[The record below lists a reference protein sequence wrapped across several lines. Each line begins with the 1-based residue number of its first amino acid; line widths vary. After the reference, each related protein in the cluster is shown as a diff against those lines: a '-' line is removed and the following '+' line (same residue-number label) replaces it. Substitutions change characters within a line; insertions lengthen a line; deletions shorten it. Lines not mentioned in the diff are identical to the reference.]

1 MAGGLT
7 QAGLA
12 HLLGVSRRAVGEWE
26 VGCNYLKR
34 DSPKYAARQLN
45 GSLSA
50 TVTMGGS
57 GLRQTVWGETSRRR
71 AG

>member
-1 MAGGLT
+1 MLMRTSIGLT

-12 HLLGVSRRAVGEWE
+12 ALLGVSRRAVGEWE
-26 VGCNYLKR
+26 GGSNYPKG
-34 DSPKYAARQLN
+34 DSPKYAARLLN

-57 GLRQTVWGETSRRR
+57 GSR
-71 AG
+71 